1 MAVKQKLV
9 LIGIDGYS
17 KDASFEIGEG
27 SPKVIGRS
35 RSCDC
40 SLRRLKS
47 WMEAPEEERD
57 KAEEFKTVSR
67 RHLKVELFR
76 DPAGRPVV
84 KLADLS
90 RNGTFVDE
98 ERIGA
103 VHEIKE
109 WGEPHYLRLGEK
121 EKYKLSLA
129 DDTGAPAPAAP
140 APGPDDGGGR
150 DPETDSHKNA

>member
-1 MAVKQKLV
+1 MAAKQKLV
-9 LIGIDGYS
+9 LTGIEGYS
-17 KDASFEIGEG
+17 KAATFEVGEG
-27 SPKVIGRS
+27 APKVIGRS
-35 RSCDC
+35 RSCDF
-40 SLRRLKS
+40 SLRRLKA

-57 KAEEFKTVSR
+57 KADEFKTVSR
-67 RHLKVELFR
+67 RHIKVELFR
-76 DPAGRPVV
+76 DPAGQPVV

-121 EKYKLSLA
+121 EKYKLALA
-129 DDTGAPAPAAP
+129 DDTGAPPPAAP
-140 APGPDDGGGR
+140 APDDGGGR
-150 DPETDSHKNA
+150 DPETDSHKKD